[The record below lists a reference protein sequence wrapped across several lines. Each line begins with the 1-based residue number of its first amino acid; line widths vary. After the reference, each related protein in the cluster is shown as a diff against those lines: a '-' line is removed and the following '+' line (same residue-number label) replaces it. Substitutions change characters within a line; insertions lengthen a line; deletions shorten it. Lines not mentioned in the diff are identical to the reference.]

1 MKINLVVVGKTTD
14 KHLEVLIEEYIGRIG
29 HYVPLQVVVIPELK
43 NIKSIPQAQQKI
55 MEGELILKS
64 IAPTT
69 DLILL
74 DEHGT
79 ERRSMEFADFLNK
92 KMAAGRDVTFVI
104 GGPFGFS
111 EAVYQRADG
120 KLSLSQMTFS
130 HQMIRLL
137 FTEQLY
143 RALTIIRGEKYHH
156 E

>member
-1 MKINLVVVGKTTD
+1 MKIILLVVGKTTD

-29 HYVPLQVVVIPELK
+29 HYVPFQVMVIPELK
-43 NIKSIPQAQQKI
+43 NVKAIAQAQQKV
-55 MEGELILKS
+55 MEGEMILKAVS
-64 IAPTT
+64 PSTE
-69 DLILL
+69 LILL
-74 DEHGT
+74 DEHGV
-79 ERRSMEFADFLNK
+79 ERRSMEFADYINK
-92 KMAAGRDVTFVI
+92 KMAAGRDITFVI

-120 KLSLSQMTFS
+120 KISLSQMTFS

-143 RALTIIRGEKYHH
+143 RALTILRGEKYHH

>member
-1 MKINLVVVGKTTD
+1 VKITLLVVGKTTD
-14 KHLEVLIEEYIGRIG
+14 KHLEVLIEDYIGRIV
-29 HYVPLQVVVIPELK
+29 HYVPFQVVVIPELK
-43 NIKSIPQAQQKI
+43 NVKAIPTAQQKI
-55 MEGELILKS
+55 IEGESILKT
-64 IAPTT
+64 ITPTT
-69 DLILL
+69 ELILL
-74 DEHGT
+74 DEHGK
-79 ERRSMEFADFLNK
+79 ERRSMEFADYINK

-120 KLSLSQMTFS
+120 QVSLSQMTFS